1 METVHEEDVP
11 TTNVPEQSKS
21 QQTSEQQQEQNVE
34 KVKSSISIQ
43 PNVETTTEPTST
55 NAATFTTNNNT
66 ETTSSLYQQLN
77 ELKPIRATRNFKSS
91 TCICLNIKEPLITD
105 SASAVVSSCSMLITT
120 PTISEKNG
128 VELSSNETNG
138 NINGASNETSAKL
151 APSCLSFPTSK
162 TNSTTYISLNKSSP
176 VASSKSISLRVN
188 ELKAAAGV
196 NGDETSSSPTS
207 STSSSTSSSNVISR
221 RNSSFLPS
229 TTSSYTVN
237 NSINLN
243 GGGNSNAPRRVSLSV
258 TDL

>member
-11 TTNVPEQSKS
+11 TTNAPEQASQS
-21 QQTSEQQQEQNVE
+21 QQTSEEQQQQNVE

-43 PNVETTTEPTST
+43 PNVEPTTEST
-55 NAATFTTNNNT
+55 NSTNSATFTTNNNT

-138 NINGASNETSAKL
+138 NVNGASNETSAKL

-207 STSSSTSSSNVISR
+207 STSSSNVISR